1 MRQDPAPGLWPRPS
15 HGKGSPAPT
24 RLSERHLRTLG
35 LKGLEARTY
44 LHLLECGPVPVT
56 AIADA
61 LHVGVSEARGAVD
74 RLAQRGL
81 ACGGRHGQDAEPVEP
96 SSALQ
101 CLTQE
106 RTVDV
111 LQAQVAAENAYRNY
125 RQHMPA
131 AGHEDAFEVIA
142 DVQISERIEQAE
154 RSARHEV
161 LRFVPHPADHEPP
174 SRFAT
179 ALLTQGVLHRV
190 VYAKAA
196 VEDSAY
202 YREAVRPGV
211 ALGIQA
217 RVVSALPTELR
228 IYDGRCALL
237 GLTAG
242 ARRQRQMLMVRESGL
257 LSALHEL
264 FELAWHSAFPMHAT
278 GPCPP
283 QLTPME
289 RRILEL
295 MSTGMTD
302 EHIARRLDVSRRTLS
317 RYMERLAHR
326 TGTTT
331 RFQLALAAS
340 RRGWL

>member
-1 MRQDPAPGLWPRPS
+1 MPA
-15 HGKGSPAPT
+15 
-24 RLSERHLRTLG
+24 RLSERHLRVLG
-35 LKGLEARTY
+35 LKGVEARAY
-44 LHLLECGPVPVT
+44 LHLLECGPAPVT

-61 LHVGVSEARGAVD
+61 LPVGVSEARSAVH
-74 RLAQRGL
+74 RLTQRGL
-81 ACGGRHGQDAEPVEP
+81 ACGGQHGQDVEPVEP

-101 CLTQE
+101 CLAHE

-111 LQAQVAAENAYRNY
+111 LQAQVAAENAYRHY
-125 RQHMPA
+125 RRHMPA
-131 AGHEDAFEVIA
+131 AEHGDAFEVIT
-142 DVQISERIEQAE
+142 DVQISERIQQAE

-161 LRFVPHPADHEPP
+161 LRFVPHPVDHEPP
-174 SRFAT
+174 SQSAT
-179 ALLTQGVLHRV
+179 ALLTQGVPHRV

-196 VEDSAY
+196 VEDIAY
-202 YREAVRPGV
+202 YREAVRPSV
-211 ALGIQA
+211 ALGMQA
-217 RVVSALPTELR
+217 RVISTLPTELS

-237 GLTAG
+237 ALSTAG
-242 ARRQRQMLMVRESGL
+242 TRRQRQMLMVRGSGL
-257 LSALHEL
+257 LSALQEL
-264 FELAWHSAFPMHAT
+264 FELAWHSAFPMHAA

-295 MSTGMTD
+295 MSTGVTD

-317 RYMERLAHR
+317 RYVERLARR